1 MDSADPASTT
11 EVFVSETK
19 SPALAAWLQDF
30 VERASQDDVVDR
42 FVTKVDQAIIAQ
54 TPQLAADP
62 ALVQE
67 LHKSTRSQW
76 RAFVALL
83 GDEYR
88 LVLPSQAG
96 DLAMSLAR
104 RGHDL
109 VVLLK
114 IYRVGQQSTFEFF
127 NEFIEASDEAAPP
140 RDELLVFMYGRAGH
154 WIDDAIETLI
164 EAFVAERQRLQ
175 EGAAARRA
183 ELVEA
188 LLGDSPPVEDVSG
201 PLGHALNQW
210 QTAYVVWAS
219 DAESLTSDAMLRAAQ
234 AVADAVGAPPPL
246 SMVAGSREAWCWVAT
261 PTRPDL
267 SGLAALEPT
276 LGGLH
281 VAVGLPGKGAPGFRA
296 SHAEAR
302 AAQRLAISGI
312 PASPLVR
319 YDDVELLCLLSGQE
333 ALTRRMVEREIGPL
347 GGADKNLALVRET
360 VLAYLTTLN
369 VEATADQ
376 LFVHKNTVRY
386 RIAKAEEL
394 LGHPLSERSTQVELA
409 LRWMAVFGIPVD
421 GE

>member
-1 MDSADPASTT
+1 M
-11 EVFVSETK
+11 SETK
-19 SPALAAWLQDF
+19 SPALTAWLQDF

-42 FVTKVDQAIIAQ
+42 FVTKVDQAILGQIPLL
-54 TPQLAADP
+54 TADP
-62 ALVQE
+62 ILVQE

-83 GDEYR
+83 SDEYR
-88 LVLPSQAG
+88 LVLPSQAE

-127 NEFIEASDEAAPP
+127 NEFIEASVEGSPP
-140 RDELLVFMYGRAGH
+140 RDELLVFMWGRAGH

-183 ELVEA
+183 EQIEA
-188 LLGDSPPVEDVSG
+188 LLGDSPPAEDLSG
-201 PLGHALNQW
+201 PLGHALTQW
-210 QTAYVVWAS
+210 QTAYVLWAA
-219 DAESLTSDAMLRAAQ
+219 DAESFAGDAMPLAAQ
-234 AVADAVGAPPPL
+234 AVADALGAPPPL
-246 SMVAGSREAWCWVAT
+246 TMVAGSRELWCWVAT
-261 PTRPDL
+261 PTCPDL

-276 LGGLH
+276 LGDVH
-281 VAVGLPGKGAPGFRA
+281 AAVGLPGKGVLGFRA

-302 AAQRLAISGI
+302 AAQRLALTAV
-312 PASPLVR
+312 PAAHLVR
-319 YDDVELLCLLSGQE
+319 YDDVELLCLLSGQGD
-333 ALTRRMVEREIGPL
+333 LTRRMVAREIGPL
-347 GGADKNLALVRET
+347 SGADKNLALVRET
-360 VLAYLTTLN
+360 VLGYLTTLN

-409 LRWMAVFGIPVD
+409 LRWVALFGSPA
-421 GE
+421 GEG

>member
-1 MDSADPASTT
+1 
-11 EVFVSETK
+11 VSETK
-19 SPALAAWLQDF
+19 SPALTAWLQDF

-42 FVTKVDQAIIAQ
+42 FVTKVDQAIIDQ
-54 TPQLAADP
+54 IPLLTSDP
-62 ALVQE
+62 LLVQE

-88 LVLPSQAG
+88 LVLPSQAE

-127 NEFIEASDEAAPP
+127 NEFIEASDEGAPP
-140 RDELLVFMYGRAGH
+140 RDEVLVFMWSRAGH

-183 ELVEA
+183 EQIEA
-188 LLGDSPPVEDVSG
+188 LLGDSPPAEDLSG
-201 PLGHALNQW
+201 SLGHALNQW
-210 QTAYVVWAS
+210 QTAYILWAP
-219 DAESLTSDAMLRAAQ
+219 DAESATSDAMPLAARAI
-234 AVADAVGAPPPL
+234 ADALGAAPPL
-246 SMVAGSREAWCWVAT
+246 TMVAGSRELWCWVAT
-261 PTRPDL
+261 PSRPDL
-267 SGLAALEPT
+267 SKLAAVEPT

-281 VAVGLPGKGAPGFRA
+281 AAVGLPGKGVPGFRA
-296 SHAEAR
+296 SHAEAL
-302 AAQRLAISGI
+302 AAQRLALSAV
-312 PASPLVR
+312 PASALVR
-319 YDDVELLCLLSGQE
+319 YDDVELLCLLSGQGDL
-333 ALTRRMVEREIGPL
+333 ARRMVEREIGPL
-347 GGADKNLALVRET
+347 AGADKNLALVRET
-360 VLAYLTTLN
+360 LLAYLTTLN

-386 RIAKAEEL
+386 RMARAEEL

-409 LRWMAVFGIPVD
+409 LRWVALFGSPVD